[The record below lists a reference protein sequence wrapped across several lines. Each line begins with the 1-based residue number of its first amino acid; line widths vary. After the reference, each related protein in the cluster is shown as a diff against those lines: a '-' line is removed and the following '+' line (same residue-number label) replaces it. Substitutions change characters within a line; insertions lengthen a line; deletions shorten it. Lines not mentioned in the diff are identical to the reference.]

1 MQKKIKAIC
10 FILIIGVY
18 VCLNFGNSVYAFK
31 DKVLW
36 DAQSRQHTETVPE
49 AGDVIEVPAEVDQ
62 TGADC
67 AGTGIIRGYIKE
79 KWDGSKDENGWCYLT
94 VAGVNRYMVA
104 LAPLYGED
112 GDFVD
117 IYITNNGV
125 STVYPCII
133 VDSKDVW
140 EAFEGEHPYVYNG
153 KKYGHLSNTSGKCK
167 IVEIILDPYV
177 IPQDLVNSLC
187 GVTKIVNGGNIQ
199 EHPDGPVGLDGNY
212 SSGNSGQSNPF
223 GRKLGHT
230 FRNWWIAIATLFENG
245 NTGANMGSIMI
256 SLSKGGLF

>member
-1 MQKKIKAIC
+1 MKKNLKIFLLIII
-10 FILIIGVY
+10 ILIYMFSNQEVY
-18 VCLNFGNSVYAFK
+18 SFK
-31 DKVLW
+31 DKVLY
-36 DAQSRQHTETVPE
+36 DAKSRPHTETVPE

-79 KWDGSKDENGWCYLT
+79 KWDGSKDENGWCYLN

-140 EAFEGEHPYVYNG
+140 QAFENEYPYEYNG
-153 KKYGHLSNTSGKCK
+153 KKYGHLSNESGKCK

-177 IPQDLVNSLC
+177 IPQDLVNSLS

-212 SSGNSGQSNPF
+212 GSSSSNSNGSVSF
-223 GRKLGHT
+223 SKKLGQLC
-230 FRNWWIAIATLFENG
+230 RRGWIAVVTLFENDSTG
-245 NTGANMGSIMI
+245 NNASTVMI
-256 SLSKGGLF
+256 TL